1 MEHQST
7 RLKLHMK
14 KMGGELGG
22 ESTGTIGLHLLWWG
36 LSSRKRKI
44 NEQEREL
51 SLIKSSFYLAL

>member
-1 MEHQST
+1 
-7 RLKLHMK
+7 MK